1 MSQFFLGVTA
11 GNLPPSVAE
20 SFLTQDG
27 TAVPLAHQLIIN
39 GFDSSEDNQNGITT
53 KGGVVGTGTSNEV
66 DVVLT
71 NRITGTATT
80 TDAAT
85 TQTLYSFPLGAT
97 PGTYILE
104 VQVIGYNITDELSAG
119 YNSTR
124 VIRTDGATAVLISA
138 NPGIIAEETDGATN
152 MDDVLVANGISGN
165 NATLTANGILDKTI
179 HWLALTNY
187 IFVS

>member
-1 MSQFFLGVTA
+1 MSQAGIINVAGGGGGGSPVQTLTGDTGGAVPPTANNIFILGAQSTDNNTVGITFA
-11 GNLPPSVAE
+11 GNPGISTL
-20 SFLTQDG
+20 LG
-27 TAVPLAHQLIIN
+27 T
-39 GFDSSEDNQNGITT
+39 
-53 KGGVVGTGTSNEV
+53 
-66 DVVLT
+66 LT

-179 HWLALTNY
+179 HWLALTSY